1 MNDLLYAPRRNR
13 QIRLHNS
20 LTQRAKDDQGG
31 PVGFCMIHVLHV
43 QEMNPASEGF
53 QRVFKNPFAYAAFKS
68 TEPWLMEYMS
78 LDLAGSLRAAGFSRV
93 LQAEATPRHLTA
105 VATKGQ

>member
-1 MNDLLYAPRRNR
+1 MIACL
-13 QIRLHNS
+13 QNS
-20 LTQRAKDDQGG
+20 SVNIQWN
-31 PVGFCMIHVLHV
+31 V

-78 LDLAGSLRAAGFSRV
+78 LDLQECLKVAGFAQV
-93 LQAEATPRHLTA
+93 LQAEATPRHLTM
-105 VATKGQ
+105 VARKEQ